1 MENLKEYAVIFTY
14 NFDNDSQIFL
24 FGDDYEGAKQ
34 FLEDSYKEELRI
46 EIEENGWEDE
56 MEYDI
61 DENKTYAQ
69 INHFV
74 SDGVDTCEY
83 RLCTH
88 VERRSK

>member
-24 FGDDYEGAKQ
+24 FGDDYDGAKQ
-34 FLEDSYKEELRI
+34 FLEDSFKEELRI
-46 EIEENGWEDE
+46 EVEENEWGDDVESWHNDE
-56 MEYDI
+56 WTNASITHWVGIDYD
-61 DENKTYAQ
+61 
-69 INHFV
+69 V
-74 SDGVDTCEY
+74 CEY